1 MWSFEPHH
9 TQDTLETVQRKL
21 AVGEA
26 VLWDVREQDEWDQ
39 GHLQAATLMPLS
51 ILTKE
56 FRDGTL
62 APRLHRQVPADKIV
76 YCHCR
81 AGVRVLTAA
90 NVLNALGYDVRPLEA
105 GYAAL
110 LNLGFVPS
118 APAG

>member
-21 AVGEA
+21 SSGEA

-51 ILTKE
+51 ILTDE
-56 FRDGTL
+56 FRNGTL
-62 APRLHRQVPADKIV
+62 APRLNRQVPADKIV
-76 YCHCR
+76 YCHCQ

-90 NVLNALGYDVRPLEA
+90 QVLNALGYDVRPLQA

-110 LNLGFVPS
+110 LNSGFDK
-118 APAG
+118 ADA